1 MIRIT
6 FKILEHTA
14 DVGVIAEG
22 KSFEAALEEAARGM
36 FSFMGGAK
44 PREKIEITLERERKD
59 ELVVFLLSEILA
71 QCEGNGFTP
80 ADMKI
85 KEYDGKTISV
95 EVSGEYKTLKNIIK
109 AVTFHML
116 EARESGGSWRIQ
128 VLFDI

>member
-1 MIRIT
+1 MH

-14 DVGVIAEG
+14 DVGVIAGG
-22 KSFEAALEEAARGM
+22 KSFESALEEAARGM
-36 FSFMGGAK
+36 FSLMGKAK
-44 PREKIEITLERERKD
+44 KKDTIEISMERERKD

-71 QCEGNGFTP
+71 RAESEGFAP
-80 ADMKI
+80 AAMKV
-85 KEYDGKTISV
+85 KNYDGKTITV

-116 EARESGGSWRIQ
+116 EVKEEEGAWMIQ

>member
-1 MIRIT
+1 MS

-22 KSFEAALEEAARGM
+22 NSFESALEEAARGM
-36 FSFMGGAK
+36 FSFMGKANPK
-44 PREKIEITLERERKD
+44 EKIEISVERENRE

-71 QCEGNGFTP
+71 QSEARGFAP
-80 ADMKI
+80 SAMKV
-85 KEYDGKTISV
+85 KSYDGRKATV
-95 EVSGEYKTLKNIIK
+95 LVAGENKTLKNIIK

-116 EARESGGSWRIQ
+116 EVSEKEGKTRIQ